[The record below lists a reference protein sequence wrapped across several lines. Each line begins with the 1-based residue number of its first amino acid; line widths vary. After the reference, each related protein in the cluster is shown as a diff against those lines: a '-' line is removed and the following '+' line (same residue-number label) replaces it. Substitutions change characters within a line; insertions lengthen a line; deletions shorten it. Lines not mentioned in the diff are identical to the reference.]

1 MRRTWSILIAI
12 ALLGAGVSL
21 PLFLLAAIGGDDDG
35 GNSASPRTPPSL
47 SPTAVE
53 PFVPPTYEEGDRT
66 VMPVVFPDGTN
77 AELVYPRELDL
88 DALNVYPNT
97 QAMVPHGDCGW
108 DLFISRD
115 RLAAGVRGS
124 EPLAVY
130 EGTSGPVELWQGDK
144 DHGGYWLLFGF
155 GSWTVAAPCNRDP
168 AKGAEDHAI
177 WAGSLTGQETTEGY
191 LILDAALPLELHP
204 DRGTGGPALF
214 MSASDV
220 VVELV
225 AGSTNRAEDR
235 DPSDGV
241 VQWRF
246 TEGHVRLYAN
256 AFSKDAKDMLRGIV
270 EGLEVRAVVTPA

>member
-1 MRRTWSILIAI
+1 MRRTWPVLIAI
-12 ALLGAGVSL
+12 VLLGAGVSL
-21 PLFLLAAIGGDDDG
+21 PLLLLAQIGGDDDS
-35 GNSASPRTPPSL
+35 GNGASPRTTPSA

-53 PFVPPTYEEGDRT
+53 SFVPPTYEEGDRT

-77 AELVYPRELDL
+77 AEVVYPEELDL

-97 QAMVPHGDCGW
+97 QAMVPHRDCGW

-130 EGTSGPVELWQGDK
+130 EGTSGPVELWEGDK
-144 DHGGYWLLFGF
+144 DHGGYWLLFRF

-168 AKGAEDHAI
+168 ARGGEDYAI
-177 WAGSLTGQETTEGY
+177 WASSLTGQETLEGY
-191 LILDAALPLELHP
+191 LILDAAPPLKLHP

-214 MSASDV
+214 MSGHDV
-220 VVELV
+220 FVELV
-225 AGSTNRAEDR
+225 AGSTNKSEDR

-241 VQWRF
+241 VQWWF
-246 TEGHVRLYAN
+246 TEGHVRLYAT
-256 AFSKDAKDMLRGIV
+256 AFSKDAKDLLRGIV
-270 EGLEVRAVVTPA
+270 EGLEVRTVPPA